1 MPRLF
6 AGIEIPEDIKDLL
19 SDLETPLPGVRWL
32 EADALHLT
40 LRFAGDIDN
49 RTASEFADELARI
62 EIRAFEMRLKGL
74 GTFGGKEPRSLW
86 AGVEAG
92 VQLETLARACERAAR
107 NAGLAPGLRAFKPH
121 ITIAR
126 LKNPRIETLARF
138 LTRHGAFNS
147 PTFLVDR
154 FVLFSS
160 RPQVGGG
167 PYLVE
172 EAYPLEGGEIGYAGE
187 ADGTW

>member
-6 AGIEIPEDIKDLL
+6 VGIEIPEPVQDQL
-19 SDLETPLPGVRWL
+19 SDLETPIPGVRWI

-49 RTASEFADELARI
+49 QSAAELADELSRI
-62 EIRAFEMRLKGL
+62 EVRAFSMRLKGL

-92 VQLETLARACERAAR
+92 EELSSLARACERAAR
-107 NAGLAPGLRAFKPH
+107 NAGLAPETRAFKPH
-121 ITIAR
+121 VTIAR
-126 LKNPRIETLARF
+126 LKSPRIEPLARF
-138 LTRHGAFNS
+138 LSRHGAFAS
-147 PTFLVDR
+147 PPFAIDR
-154 FVLFSS
+154 FVLLSS

-172 EAYPLEGGEIGYAGE
+172 EAYPLKGGALDFAGEI
-187 ADGTW
+187 DGPW

>member
-6 AGIEIPEDIKDLL
+6 AGIELPEEVQDQI
-19 SDLETPLPGVRWL
+19 SDLETPIPGVRWI

-49 RTASEFADELARI
+49 ATARELADELARI

-74 GTFGGKEPRSLW
+74 GTFGGKDPRTLW

-92 VQLETLARACERAAR
+92 AELEALARACERAAR
-107 NAGLAPGLRAFKPH
+107 NAGLPPEPRTFKPH
-121 ITIAR
+121 VTIAR
-126 LKNPRIETLARF
+126 LKNPRIEPLAR
-138 LTRHGAFNS
+138 LLSRHGAFQS
-147 PTFLVDR
+147 APFMVGR
-154 FVLFSS
+154 FVLYSS

-167 PYLVE
+167 PYVVE
-172 EAYPLEGGEIGYAGE
+172 EAFMLEGGEGFYAE
-187 ADGTW
+187 AEGGW